1 MFIIATIVIGFA
13 LKLWLD
19 QAAYSAENVF
29 DVIEKA
35 HPVCMKR
42 KATRTQQMFCLLMV
56 IRNARLTLSW
66 CSHVDADAD
75 SVLILADLRRDAWRV
90 LAHAIWNLTVTV
102 FGTLGYSEY
111 LISHYRD
118 LRDHAIEL
126 CAELHG
132 LGGPCR
138 SLENALLI
146 S

>member
-1 MFIIATIVIGFA
+1 MMFFIATVVIGFS

-19 QAAYSAENVF
+19 QSAYSAENVF

-35 HPVCMKR
+35 HPVCLKR
-42 KATRTQQMFCLLMV
+42 NATRKQQMFCLLMV
-56 IRNARLTLSW
+56 IRNARLALSW

-75 SVLILADLRRDAWRV
+75 AAPILADLRRDAWRV
-90 LAHAIWNLTVTV
+90 LARATWNLTVTA
-102 FGTLGYSEY
+102 FGFLGYSQY
-111 LISHYRD
+111 LLTHYQD

-146 S
+146 